1 MKYSRRIV
9 STTRGGSLAALTF
22 LGSLL
27 ILDGSKAAAGRG
39 FLLTLPS
46 WLEVA
51 AFGRDLT

>member
-1 MKYSRRIV
+1 M